1 MFQLPT
7 FDSGQKQK
15 EFPYNGNHLYRMEK
29 DRAIKLYLDVIPPV
43 LHFSKV
49 HSIRTIIHIVRR
61 YPLVSVMSSLS
72 RNPNNLHPRPQI
84 NLQPLVMIVMAGR
97 PGPHQPTTAC
107 TVKSGQPGRMVSIP
121 LRWGCHGRILNTAIL
136 NSNRTVVKPFW
147 NKIDCPSCTGVLFCR
162 LFLSSSYFCTKFQ

>member
-1 MFQLPT
+1 MFQLST
-7 FDSGQKQK
+7 FNAGQKLE
-15 EFPYNGNHLYRMEK
+15 EFPYNGNYMYRVEK
-29 DRAIKLYLDVIPPV
+29 GAIKLYLYVIPPV

-49 HSIRTIIHIVRR
+49 DSIRTIIHIVRR

-97 PGPHQPTTAC
+97 PSPHEPTTAY
-107 TVKSGQPGRMVSIP
+107 TVKSSQPGRMVCIP
-121 LRWGCHGRILNTAIL
+121 LRWSCHGRILDTAIL

-147 NKIDCPSCTGVLFCR
+147 NKIDSSLILQWEKLSTMYKSTVL
-162 LFLSSSYFCTKFQ
+162 